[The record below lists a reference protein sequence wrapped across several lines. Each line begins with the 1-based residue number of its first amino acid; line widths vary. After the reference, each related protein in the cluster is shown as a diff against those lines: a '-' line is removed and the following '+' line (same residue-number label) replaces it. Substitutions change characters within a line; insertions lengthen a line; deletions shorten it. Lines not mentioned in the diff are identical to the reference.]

1 MLSAFSLFVG
11 EIEGM
16 EKSGLLLESERK
28 GQILK
33 AMSSEETVDI
43 YEEVRK
49 HAKSKD
55 KFKAENCRALEAL
68 ENSITNG
75 KKRRISFTKYFTT
88 LLAQLKSQQKFVRS
102 VLYIFFRL
110 YVVSVPPPDRFAS
123 CPRKDEDSGAA
134 GCSAAVLHEEPQHN
148 GASFPP
154 FPDFV
159 PHLPFAIPRM
169 FKGYVES

>member
-1 MLSAFSLFVG
+1 MTVHWSLPRWFQRKRSKIVVCTMLSAISLFVG

-68 ENSITNG
+68 ENTITNG

-88 LLAQLKSQQKFVRS
+88 LLEQLKSQQKFVRS
-102 VLYIFFRL
+102 VLCIVFRL
-110 YVVSVPPPDRFAS
+110 FVVSVPPPDRFAS
-123 CPRKDEDSGAA
+123 CP
-134 GCSAAVLHEEPQHN
+134 
-148 GASFPP
+148 
-154 FPDFV
+154 
-159 PHLPFAIPRM
+159 
-169 FKGYVES
+169 

>member
-1 MLSAFSLFVG
+1 M
-11 EIEGM
+11 
-16 EKSGLLLESERK
+16 ESEQKR
-28 GQILK
+28 QILK
-33 AMSSEETVDI
+33 TMSSEETVDI

-102 VLYIFFRL
+102 VRCIFLRL
-110 YVVSVPPPDRFAS
+110 
-123 CPRKDEDSGAA
+123 
-134 GCSAAVLHEEPQHN
+134 
-148 GASFPP
+148 
-154 FPDFV
+154 
-159 PHLPFAIPRM
+159 
-169 FKGYVES
+169 